1 MKFKYNL
8 LKKRLW
14 KIKANTSS
22 EVKNW
27 VLNFDP
33 PLGLGQ
39 VFKLG
44 VGQWLLLSFDHNK
57 LTTHY
62 VKPAKSGE
70 PRQYEKKFTLPHW
83 SKEIIFEFTETDRIV
98 KLS

>member
-14 KIKANTSS
+14 KIKANASS

-44 VGQWLLLSFDHNK
+44 VGQW
-57 LTTHY
+57 
-62 VKPAKSGE
+62 
-70 PRQYEKKFTLPHW
+70 
-83 SKEIIFEFTETDRIV
+83 
-98 KLS
+98 

>member
-14 KIKANTSS
+14 KIKANTSF

-44 VGQWLLLSFDHNK
+44 VGQWLLLSFDQNK
-57 LTTHY
+57 LTTH
-62 VKPAKSGE
+62 
-70 PRQYEKKFTLPHW
+70 
-83 SKEIIFEFTETDRIV
+83 
-98 KLS
+98 